1 MTRRPFYVST
11 AGAARILG
19 LTDRKVRCMARA
31 RLIPH
36 AVLPCGELR
45 FNEADLFEWL
55 ESLRVKVEREKVGAL
70 RPA

>member
-1 MTRRPFYVST
+1 
-11 AGAARILG
+11 
-19 LTDRKVRCMARA
+19 MARA